1 MHRRKGSGKT
11 GKRNESG
18 VWAFGA
24 VKGIVWNIRKCKGQQ
39 SRILGI
45 QGAFKQKKYKL
56 GCQLM
61 IFGLF

>member
-39 SRILGI
+39 SKILS
-45 QGAFKQKKYKL
+45 KSKELLSRKDTS
-56 GCQLM
+56 
-61 IFGLF
+61 